1 MLSIISP
8 GVLLVLLAAQLAA
21 QFLGSLKW
29 RPKRLC
35 VSMKGA
41 GRRTTGKNTTSKI
54 AFCQHMQLLPTDV
67 AYGNNRTPRWRFQVW
82 EDRGASPSHTAVI
95 QPCGCWGNW
104 VFPHK
109 SIFFFNRD
117 GGLETCQKI
126 ENYHAFPKWKNASC
140 QRVEFPPPSSGWDFA
155 WNSLYAQWRFR
166 GWVACE
172 DVGCAKFWFSLVL
185 MCTWPNR
192 WETAWWDRASDVIN
206 IRNLSLLA

>member
-82 EDRGASPSHTAVI
+82 EDRGASPSRTAVI

-109 SIFFFNRD
+109 SIFFSIGTEAWR
-117 GGLETCQKI
+117 
-126 ENYHAFPKWKNASC
+126 HARKLKTTMRFP
-140 QRVEFPPPSSGWDFA
+140 SGKMPLA
-155 WNSLYAQWRFR
+155 KELNSLLHLQAEILPGTLFMLNEDLGG
-166 GWVACE
+166 GWPVRMW
-172 DVGCAKFWFSLVL
+172 DVQS
-185 MCTWPNR
+185 
-192 WETAWWDRASDVIN
+192 SDFHWY
-206 IRNLSLLA
+206 